1 LMREVADTCLQFYGG
16 MGYMEETPISRYF
29 RDARL
34 TSIGGGADEVM
45 LGIIAKLENM
55 NPR

>member
-1 LMREVADTCLQFYGG
+1 

-34 TSIGGGADEVM
+34 TSIGGGSDEVM

-55 NPR
+55 ETR